1 MHFAKT
7 LFARLLRVPKTIHD
21 AIAQFQQG
29 RLREAEAIYLDLL
42 LRQPNDVDALH
53 YLGVLRMR
61 QGRRDEAIDFV
72 KRALKLAPRNAD
84 AWNNLGNMLLA
95 GNDEK
100 AAEFAYT
107 SATNQKP
114 DYAEAWYNLG
124 NLLRRQR
131 RRDQAVK
138 CYRRVLEL
146 NPKFAGAYENI
157 ALLFLRIGRPDLT
170 ADVYRR
176 WLAVE
181 PDNPIARHMA
191 AAYSNEKAPTR
202 AEDEYVA
209 KIFDRFADTFDE
221 ALANLD
227 YVGPGLLTA
236 ALTEVIPFT
245 ERRLVVLDVG
255 CGTGLCGPLLR
266 SSARQLVGV
275 DLSAGMLAKARERN
289 VYDELHEAELVA
301 FMRAHPHEYDVVIAA
316 DTLIYFGALDDA
328 VDGASKAL
336 KAGGVLAFTVE
347 AEPVGSTEKFR
358 LHQSGRYSHSSD
370 YVRECLEAAGFTVL
384 LIEGAVL
391 RKEAGLDVLCH
402 VVLAKMGAAP
412 ISG

>member
-1 MHFAKT
+1 
-7 LFARLLRVPKTIHD
+7 VPKTIHD
-21 AIAQFQQG
+21 ALAHHQQG
-29 RLREAEAIYLDLL
+29 RLREAESIYLDLL
-42 LRQPNDVDALH
+42 LKQPNDVDALH
-53 YLGVLRMR
+53 YLGVLRVR
-61 QGRRDEAIDFV
+61 LGRLDDAIELV
-72 KRALKLAPRNAD
+72 KRSLKLAPHNAD
-84 AWNNLGNMLLA
+84 AWNSLGNMLVT
-95 GNDEK
+95 GNNEK

-114 DYAEAWYNLG
+114 DYAEAWYNLA
-124 NLLRRQR
+124 NLFRRQR
-131 RRDQAVK
+131 RRNEAVN
-138 CYRRVLEL
+138 CYRRVIEL

-191 AAYSNEKAPTR
+191 AAYSNETAPTR

-221 ALANLD
+221 ALEKLHYAA
-227 YVGPGLLTA
+227 PGLLTA

-245 ERRLVVLDVG
+245 EKRLAVLDAG

-275 DLSAGMLAKARERN
+275 DLSAGMLAKARERQ
-289 VYDELHEAELVA
+289 VYDELHESELVA
-301 FMRAHPHEYDVVIAA
+301 FMRARPREYDVVISA
-316 DTLIYFGALDDA
+316 DTLVYFGALEDA
-328 VDGASKAL
+328 MSGAASAL
-336 KAGGVLAFTVE
+336 KPGGVLAFTVE
-347 AEPVGSTEKFR
+347 AEPVGSTEKFQ
-358 LHQSGRYSHSSD
+358 LHKSGRYSHSSD
-370 YVRECLEAAGFTVL
+370 YVRECLEAAGLTVL

-391 RKEAGLDVLCH
+391 RKEGGLDVLGY
-402 VVLAKMGAAP
+402 VVLAKMGTLP
-412 ISG
+412 IS

>member
-1 MHFAKT
+1 M
-7 LFARLLRVPKTIHD
+7 PKTIHD
-21 AIAQFQQG
+21 AIAHHQQG
-29 RLREAEAIYLDLL
+29 RLREAESIYLDLL
-42 LRQPNDVDALH
+42 LKQPNDVDALH

-95 GNDEK
+95 ANDEK
-100 AAEFAYT
+100 AAELAYT
-107 SATNQKP
+107 NTTNLKP
-114 DYAEAWYNLG
+114 DNAEAWYNLA

-131 RRDQAVK
+131 RRDEAVR
-138 CYRRVLEL
+138 CYRRVLDL

-191 AAYSNEKAPTR
+191 AAYSDAKAPTR

-221 ALANLD
+221 ALAKLH
-227 YVGPGLLTA
+227 YAAPGLLTA
-236 ALTEVIPFT
+236 ALTEIIPFT
-245 ERRLVVLDVG
+245 ERRLAVLDAG

-289 VYDELHEAELVA
+289 VYDELHESELVA
-301 FMRAHPHEYDVVIAA
+301 FMRAHPREYDVVISA
-316 DTLIYFGALDDA
+316 DTLVYFGALEDA
-328 VDGASKAL
+328 MSAAASAL
-336 KAGGVLAFTVE
+336 KTGGVLAFTVE
-347 AEPVGSTEKFR
+347 AEPIGSSEKFR

-370 YVRECLEAAGFTVL
+370 YVRECLEAAGFAVL
-384 LIEGAVL
+384 LIEGVVL
-391 RKEAGLDVLCH
+391 RKEGGLDVLGY
-402 VVLAKMGAAP
+402 VVLAKGNGA
-412 ISG
+412 

>member
-1 MHFAKT
+1 MA
-7 LFARLLRVPKTIHD
+7 KTIHD
-21 AIAQFQQG
+21 AIALHQQG
-29 RLREAEAIYLDLL
+29 RLREAEAIYLQLL
-42 LRQPNDVDALH
+42 LKQPNDVDALH

-61 QGRRDEAIDFV
+61 QGRREEAIDFV

-95 GNDEK
+95 GNEEK

-107 SATNQKP
+107 NTTNLKP
-114 DYAEAWYNLG
+114 DNAEAWYNLA

-131 RRDQAVK
+131 RRDEAVR
-138 CYRRVLEL
+138 CYRRVLDL

-176 WLAVE
+176 WVAAE
-181 PDNPIARHMA
+181 PDNAIARHMA

-221 ALANLD
+221 SLANLH
-227 YVGPGLLTA
+227 YAAPGLLTA

-245 ERRLVVLDVG
+245 ERRLAVLDAG

-275 DLSAGMLAKARERN
+275 DLSGGMLAKARERN
-289 VYDELHEAELVA
+289 LYDELHEAELVA
-301 FMRAHPHEYDVVIAA
+301 FMRAHPREYDVVISA
-316 DTLIYFGALDDA
+316 DTLVYFGALEEA
-328 VDGASKAL
+328 MSGAAGAL
-336 KAGGVLAFTVE
+336 KPGGVLAFTVE
-347 AEPVGSTEKFR
+347 AEPIGSTEKFR
-358 LHQSGRYSHSSD
+358 LHKSGRYSHTSD
-370 YVRECLEAAGFTVL
+370 YVRECLEAAGFQVL
-384 LIEGAVL
+384 LIEGGVL
-391 RKEAGLDVLCH
+391 RKEAGTDVLGH
-402 VVLAKMGAAP
+402 IVLAKMGTLP
-412 ISG
+412 IS

>member
-1 MHFAKT
+1 M
-7 LFARLLRVPKTIHD
+7 PKTIHD
-21 AIAQFQQG
+21 ALAHHQQG
-29 RLREAEAIYLDLL
+29 QLREAESIYLQLL
-42 LRQPNDVDALH
+42 LKQPNDVDALH

-72 KRALKLAPRNAD
+72 KRALKLAPRNAE

-107 SATNQKP
+107 NTTNLKP
-114 DYAEAWYNLG
+114 DNAEAWYNLA
-124 NLLRRQR
+124 NLFRRQR
-131 RRDQAVK
+131 RRDEAVR

-176 WLAVE
+176 WVTAE

-191 AAYSNEKAPTR
+191 AAYADAQAPTR

-209 KIFDRFADTFDE
+209 KIFNRFADTFDE
-221 ALANLD
+221 SLAKLH
-227 YVGPGLLTA
+227 YAAPGLLTA

-245 ERRLVVLDVG
+245 ERRLVVLDAG

-289 VYDELHEAELVA
+289 VYDELHESELVA
-301 FMRAHPHEYDVVIAA
+301 FMRAHPREYDVVISA
-316 DTLIYFGALDDA
+316 DTLVYFGALEDA
-328 VDGASKAL
+328 MSGAASAL
-336 KAGGVLAFTVE
+336 KPGGVLAFTVE
-347 AEPVGSTEKFR
+347 AEPIGSPDKFR
-358 LHQSGRYSHSSD
+358 LHKSGRYSHSAD
-370 YVRECLEAAGFTVL
+370 YVRECLEAAGFAVL

-391 RKEAGLDVLCH
+391 RKEADTDVLGH
-402 VVLAKMGAAP
+402 VVLAKMGTVP
-412 ISG
+412 IS

>member
-1 MHFAKT
+1 
-7 LFARLLRVPKTIHD
+7 VPKTIHD
-21 AIAQFQQG
+21 AIAHHQQG
-29 RLREAEAIYLDLL
+29 RLREAESIYLDLL
-42 LRQPNDVDALH
+42 LKQPNDVDALH

-72 KRALKLAPRNAD
+72 KRALRLAPRNAD

-95 GNDEK
+95 ANDEK
-100 AAEFAYT
+100 AAELAYT
-107 SATNQKP
+107 NTTNLKP
-114 DYAEAWYNLG
+114 DNAEAWYNLA

-131 RRDQAVK
+131 RRDEAVR
-138 CYRRVLEL
+138 CYRRVLDL

-191 AAYSNEKAPTR
+191 AAYSDANAPTR

-221 ALANLD
+221 ALAKLH
-227 YVGPGLLTA
+227 YAAPGLLTA

-245 ERRLVVLDVG
+245 ERRLAVLDAG

-266 SSARQLVGV
+266 SSARQLIGV

-289 VYDELHEAELVA
+289 VYDELHVSELVA
-301 FMRAHPHEYDVVIAA
+301 FMRAHPREYDVVISA
-316 DTLIYFGALDDA
+316 DTLVYFGALEDA
-328 VDGASKAL
+328 MS
-336 KAGGVLAFTVE
+336 
-347 AEPVGSTEKFR
+347 
-358 LHQSGRYSHSSD
+358 
-370 YVRECLEAAGFTVL
+370 AA
-384 LIEGAVL
+384 A
-391 RKEAGLDVLCH
+391 RRAQARRCAGLHRRGRARRFLREIP
-402 VVLAKMGAAP
+402 AAP
-412 ISG
+412 ERPVLTLIGLRARVPRSGWLRGIADRSCRAAKGRRPRRARIRRPCENGVRPRFLGIGA

>member
-1 MHFAKT
+1 VSKS
-7 LFARLLRVPKTIHD
+7 IHD
-21 AIAQFQQG
+21 ALAHHQQG
-29 RLREAEAIYLDLL
+29 RLHEAESIYLDLL
-42 LRQPNDVDALH
+42 LKQPNDVDALH

-61 QGRRDEAIDFV
+61 QGRLDEAIDFV
-72 KRALKLAPRNAD
+72 KRALKLAPHNAD
-84 AWNNLGNMLLA
+84 AWNNLGNMLLT
-95 GNDEK
+95 GNNEK

-107 SATNQKP
+107 YATNQKP
-114 DYAEAWYNLG
+114 DYAEAWYNLA

-131 RRDQAVK
+131 RRNEAVK
-138 CYRRVLEL
+138 CYRRVIEL
-146 NPKFAGAYENI
+146 NPRFAGAYENI

-176 WLAVE
+176 WLTVE

-191 AAYSNEKAPTR
+191 AAYSNEAAPVR

-221 ALANLD
+221 ALAKLH
-227 YVGPGLLTA
+227 YAAPGLLTA

-245 ERRLVVLDVG
+245 ERRLVVLDAG

-275 DLSAGMLAKARERN
+275 DLSAGMLAKARERQ
-289 VYDELHEAELVA
+289 VYDELHGSELVA
-301 FMRAHPHEYDVVIAA
+301 FMRAHPREYDVVISA
-316 DTLIYFGALDDA
+316 DTLVYFGALEDVTNA
-328 VDGASKAL
+328 AASAL
-336 KAGGVLAFTVE
+336 KPGGVLAFTVE
-347 AEPVGSTEKFR
+347 AEPVGSAEKFR

-370 YVRECLEAAGFTVL
+370 YVRECLEAAGFAVL

-391 RKEAGLDVLCH
+391 RKEGGLDMLGH
-402 VVLAKMGAAP
+402 VVLAKMG
-412 ISG
+412 SGPVS

>member
-1 MHFAKT
+1 
-7 LFARLLRVPKTIHD
+7 VPKTIHD
-21 AIAQFQQG
+21 AIAHHQQG
-29 RLREAEAIYLDLL
+29 RLREAESIYLDLL
-42 LRQPNDVDALH
+42 LKQPNDVDALH
-53 YLGVLRMR
+53 YLGVLRVR
-61 QGRRDEAIDFV
+61 LGRLDEAIELV
-72 KRALKLAPRNAD
+72 KRALKLAPQNAD
-84 AWNNLGNMLLA
+84 AWNSLGNMLLT
-95 GNDEK
+95 GNNEK

-114 DYAEAWYNLG
+114 DYAEAWYNLA
-124 NLLRRQR
+124 NLFRRQR
-131 RRDQAVK
+131 RRNEAVN
-138 CYRRVLEL
+138 CYRRVIEL
-146 NPKFAGAYENI
+146 NPRFAGAYENI

-176 WLAVE
+176 WLTVE

-191 AAYSNEKAPTR
+191 AAYSNEKAPIR

-221 ALANLD
+221 ALAKLH
-227 YVGPGLLTA
+227 YAAPGLLTA

-245 ERRLVVLDVG
+245 EKRLAVLDAG

-301 FMRAHPHEYDVVIAA
+301 FMRAHPREYDVVISA
-316 DTLIYFGALDDA
+316 DTLVYFGALDDA
-328 VDGASKAL
+328 TLAAASAL
-336 KAGGVLAFTVE
+336 KPGGVLAFTVE
-347 AEPVGSTEKFR
+347 AEPVGSSEKFR

-370 YVRECLEAAGFTVL
+370 YVRECLEAAGFAVL

-391 RKEAGLDVLCH
+391 RKEGGLDVLGH
-402 VVLAKMGAAP
+402 VVLAKLG
-412 ISG
+412 SGGPNQ

>member
-1 MHFAKT
+1 MRERAGAVHPLGTKPLSAPSG
-7 LFARLLRVPKTIHD
+7 LFADFRIHYAKNVFAQRRRPAIWRCPITRRARQEASSFLCGRGRWGTVTLQRSCRPWAGDLPILLDFRACRPRRFTTPSRTI
-21 AIAQFQQG
+21 QQG
-29 RLREAEAIYLDLL
+29 RLREAESIYLDLL
-42 LRQPNDVDALH
+42 LKQPNDVDALH

-114 DYAEAWYNLG
+114 DYAEAWYNLA

-131 RRDQAVK
+131 RRDEAVN

-157 ALLFLRIGRPDLT
+157 ALLFLRIGRADLT

-191 AAYSNEKAPTR
+191 AAYSDAQG
-202 AEDEYVA
+202 
-209 KIFDRFADTFDE
+209 ADARRGRIRRE
-221 ALANLD
+221 NLRS
-227 YVGPGLLTA
+227 
-236 ALTEVIPFT
+236 F
-245 ERRLVVLDVG
+245 RRLPS
-255 CGTGLCGPLLR
+255 TKR
-266 SSARQLVGV
+266 SPNCTTPPPA
-275 DLSAGMLAKARERN
+275 
-289 VYDELHEAELVA
+289 
-301 FMRAHPHEYDVVIAA
+301 
-316 DTLIYFGALDDA
+316 
-328 VDGASKAL
+328 
-336 KAGGVLAFTVE
+336 
-347 AEPVGSTEKFR
+347 
-358 LHQSGRYSHSSD
+358 
-370 YVRECLEAAGFTVL
+370 C
-384 LIEGAVL
+384 
-391 RKEAGLDVLCH
+391 
-402 VVLAKMGAAP
+402 
-412 ISG
+412 

>member
-1 MHFAKT
+1 M
-7 LFARLLRVPKTIHD
+7 PKTIHD
-21 AIAQFQQG
+21 ALALHQQG
-29 RLREAEAIYLDLL
+29 QLREAESIYLDLL
-42 LRQPNDVDALH
+42 RKQPNDVDALH

-61 QGRRDEAIDFV
+61 QGRRDEAMDFV

-95 GNDEK
+95 GNDEQ

-114 DYAEAWYNLG
+114 DYAEAWYNLA
-124 NLLRRQR
+124 NLFRRQR
-131 RRDQAVK
+131 RRNDAVK
-138 CYRRVLEL
+138 CYRRVIEL
-146 NPKFAGAYENI
+146 NPRFAGAYENI

-176 WLAVE
+176 WLSVE

-191 AAYSNEKAPTR
+191 AAYSEANAPTR
-202 AEDEYVA
+202 AEDAYVA

-221 ALANLD
+221 SLAKLH
-227 YVGPGLLTA
+227 YAAPGLLTA

-245 ERRLVVLDVG
+245 EKRLAVLDAG

-275 DLSAGMLAKARERN
+275 DLSAGMLAKARERRI
-289 VYDELHEAELVA
+289 YDELHTSELVA
-301 FMRAHPHEYDVVIAA
+301 FMRAHPHEYDVVISA
-316 DTLIYFGALDDA
+316 DTLVYFGALEEA
-328 VDGASKAL
+328 TVAAASAL
-336 KAGGVLAFTVE
+336 KAGGVLAFSVE
-347 AEPVGSTEKFR
+347 AEPIGSTEKFR
-358 LHQSGRYSHSSD
+358 LHQSGRYSHSQD
-370 YVRECLEAAGFTVL
+370 YVRECLEAAGFKVL

-391 RKEAGLDVLCH
+391 RKEGGADVLGY
-402 VVLAKMGAAP
+402 VVLAKMG
-412 ISG
+412 SGTVS

>member
-1 MHFAKT
+1 
-7 LFARLLRVPKTIHD
+7 VPQSIHD
-21 AIAQFQQG
+21 ALAHHQQG
-29 RLREAEAIYLDLL
+29 RLQEAESIYLDLL
-42 LRQPNDVDALH
+42 QKQPNDVDALH

-61 QGRRDEAIDFV
+61 QGRLDEAIDFV
-72 KRALKLAPRNAD
+72 KRALKLAPHNAD
-84 AWNNLGNMLLA
+84 AWNNLGNMLLT
-95 GNDEK
+95 GNNEK

-107 SATNQKP
+107 YATNQKP
-114 DYAEAWYNLG
+114 DYAEAWYNLA

-131 RRDQAVK
+131 RRNEAVK
-138 CYRRVLEL
+138 CYRRVIEL
-146 NPKFAGAYENI
+146 NPRFAGAYENI

-176 WLAVE
+176 WLTVE

-191 AAYSNEKAPTR
+191 AAYSNEAAPVR

-221 ALANLD
+221 ALAKLH
-227 YVGPGLLTA
+227 YAAPGLLTA

-245 ERRLVVLDVG
+245 ERRLVVLDAG

-275 DLSAGMLAKARERN
+275 DLSAGMLAKARERQ
-289 VYDELHEAELVA
+289 VYDELHGSELVA
-301 FMRAHPHEYDVVIAA
+301 FMRAHPREYDVVISA
-316 DTLIYFGALDDA
+316 DTLVYFGALEDVTNA
-328 VDGASKAL
+328 AASAL
-336 KAGGVLAFTVE
+336 KPGGVLAFTVE
-347 AEPVGSTEKFR
+347 AEPVGSAEKFR

-370 YVRECLEAAGFTVL
+370 YVREYLEAAGFAVL

-391 RKEAGLDVLCH
+391 RKEGGLDMLGH
-402 VVLAKMGAAP
+402 VVLAKMG
-412 ISG
+412 SGPVS